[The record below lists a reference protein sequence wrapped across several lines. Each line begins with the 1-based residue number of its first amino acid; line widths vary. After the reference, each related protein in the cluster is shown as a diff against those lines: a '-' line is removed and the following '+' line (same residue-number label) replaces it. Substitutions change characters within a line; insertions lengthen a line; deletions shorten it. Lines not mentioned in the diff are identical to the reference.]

1 MRRPSNRLLCTVPS
15 IVCGLNLGF
24 RAEGAEP
31 GVTLPRTLAELQQYF
46 DIVEDQHPRTNWLA
60 EYNKR
65 EGISSTR
72 RRAALYSNAFAI
84 PRKPPPGTHKKA
96 EEEEQ
101 RLESLIKSI
110 TLTPDSQHDK
120 AKAKAAL
127 ARFGREAVA
136 RIMESLQE
144 RKLISKNNASERLVP
159 GRAFKMSDK

>member
-1 MRRPSNRLLCTVPS
+1 M
-15 IVCGLNLGF
+15 
-24 RAEGAEP
+24 EP
-31 GVTLPRTLAELQQYF
+31 RVTLPRTLDELEQYF
-46 DIVEDQHPRTNWLA
+46 DIVQDQHPRRSWLA

-72 RRAALYSNAFAI
+72 RRTALYSNAFAI
-84 PRKPPPGTHKKA
+84 PCKPPPGTHKKA

-120 AKAKAAL
+120 VKARAAL
-127 ARFGREAVA
+127 AKFGRDAAA

-144 RKLISKNNASERLVP
+144 RKLISKNNASERLVA
-159 GRAFKMSDK
+159 GRTYKLSDK